1 MAVESR
7 FVVIRHGVEV
17 QTFMDKKAADDY
29 DKMLD
34 MADSLS
40 TMLNATPFELS
51 DEVKEDLSI
60 YLAQNREDV
69 LVALQAKKA
78 KPAAKTSQQTAP
90 TTKVVSTEEAL
101 NPKEVVTEKPSVEEE
116 SNIEEAIQE
125 KVVAKKVVK
134 KAKTKTASEIA
145 NSPTKKTNNSAQ

>member
-17 QTFMDKKAADDY
+17 QTFMDKKAADEY

-34 MADSLS
+34 MADNL
-40 TMLNATPFELS
+40 TAMLDSTPFDLS

-78 KPAAKTSQQTAP
+78 KPAPKAAVKPKAQAEPKVETPIAEVAVEETI
-90 TTKVVSTEEAL
+90 TTETVEAA
-101 NPKEVVTEKPSVEEE
+101 EVVKEKP
-116 SNIEEAIQE
+116 AP
-125 KVVAKKVVK
+125 K
-134 KAKTKTASEIA
+134 KAVRKTKSKTASDIA
-145 NSPTKKTNNSAQ
+145 NTPA